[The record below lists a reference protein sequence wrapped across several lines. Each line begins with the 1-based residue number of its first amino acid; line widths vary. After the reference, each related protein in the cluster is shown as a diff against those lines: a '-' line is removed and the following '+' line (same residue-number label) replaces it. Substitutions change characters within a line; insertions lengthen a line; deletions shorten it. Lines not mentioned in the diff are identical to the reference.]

1 MKALVGQAGAELR
14 LFVRDKSVLMF
25 SLFFPVITV
34 AFFGYLN
41 GGERIHTLHVPAAN
55 GVGASKS
62 TGISYASFLIAGGI
76 GMVVSSAAFQN
87 LAAALARQRDVGIL
101 KRLGGTPLRV
111 WTLVG
116 AKALTAA
123 VAILV
128 QALIMI
134 ALNVLLFGAELG
146 GNPFWTLVV
155 LILGIVTF
163 ATMGIALAGL
173 CRNADAASAAGMAVA
188 LPMQFLCGTLFP
200 LEAMPRALRHLA
212 QVLPLTYF
220 VRALRGAMLTGGG
233 PVEYPVDWLVLLG
246 CLLVAFPVAVKTFR
260 WE

>member
-1 MKALVGQAGAELR
+1 MKALVSQAQAELR
-14 LFVRDKSVLMF
+14 LTLRDKTVLLF
-25 SLFFPVITV
+25 SLFFPVFTV

-41 GGERIHTLHVPAAN
+41 RGGQ
-55 GVGASKS
+55 VGEV
-62 TGISYASFLIAGGI
+62 SYASFLIAGGI

-87 LAAALARQRDVGIL
+87 LSAALARQRDIGIL

-116 AKALTAA
+116 AKVFVAAA
-123 VAILV
+123 VILA
-128 QALIMI
+128 QTSIMV

-146 GNPFWTLVV
+146 GSPFWTLVV
-155 LILGIVTF
+155 LTLGVVTF
-163 ATMGIALAGL
+163 STMGIALAGL
-173 CRNADAASAAGMAVA
+173 CRNADVASAAGIAVA

-200 LEAMPRALRHLA
+200 MEGMPPTLRHLA

-220 VRALRGAMLTGGG
+220 VNALRGAMLSGGG
-233 PVEYPVDWLVLLG
+233 PAEYARDWLILVG
-246 CLLVAFPVAVKTFR
+246 CLAVASLLAVRTFR